1 MRESVITYVDK
12 MIAKTEITKSE
23 ILKMIGIEKNKY
35 YDWLNRSGIE
45 NRHNANLPKGN
56 WLLPEEYK
64 AIIDYAKANKA
75 NDVFYIKD
83 GYRRL
88 SYRMLDENIVAVS
101 SSTVYRVLKEEGL
114 LNIWNTEKRSSKGNG
129 FIQPT
134 APHEHWH
141 TDIKYV
147 NYKGTFLFLIS
158 VIDGFSRYI
167 VHHEL
172 RQHMTTFD
180 VELTLQIALEKLSS
194 LSFNQLTKK
203 KPRIISDNGGQ
214 FISKDFALFIKE
226 MQLIHIRT
234 SVAYPQANGKIESY
248 HKTING
254 GCLKT
259 NSFVDIDD
267 AKETIN
273 EFVEYYNNKR
283 LHSALNYLPPIDYL
297 NGNYKAKLEQRDRKL
312 HEAALNRKLFWNNI
326 NVN

>member
-1 MRESVITYVDK
+1 
-12 MIAKTEITKSE
+12 
-23 ILKMIGIEKNKY
+23 MIGIEKTKY
-35 YDWLNRSGIE
+35 YDWLDRSGIE

-56 WLLPEEYK
+56 WLLPEERK
-64 AIIDYAKANKA
+64 LIIDYAKDNRAN
-75 NDVFYIKD
+75 NDFFIKD

-88 SYRMLDENIVAVS
+88 AYRMLDENIAAVS

-114 LNIWNTEKRSSKGNG
+114 LNIWNTAKRSSKGNG
-129 FIQPT
+129 FIQPK

-167 VHHEL
+167 IHHEL

-180 VELTLQIALEKLSS
+180 VELTLQIAFEK
-194 LSFNQLTKK
+194 FPNV

-214 FISKDFALFIKE
+214 FISKDFALFIKDME
-226 MQLIHIRT
+226 LLHIKT
-234 SVAYPQANGKIESY
+234 SVAYPQANGKIEGY

-254 GCLKT
+254 ECLKT
-259 NSFVDIDD
+259 NSFIDIDD
-267 AKETIN
+267 AEKTIN
-273 EFVEYYNNKR
+273 KFVDYYNNNR

-297 NGNYKAKLEQRDRKL
+297 NGSYKAKLEQRDRKL
-312 HEAALNRKLFWNNI
+312 EEAAIKRKLFWSNQ